1 MFDSMNLIVSK
12 ALSGVTTLLAGDVW
26 TVIISILAVWFLV
39 LLIGLIY
46 GIVQAVKKFRNWT
59 WKKNS

>member
-1 MFDSMNLIVSK
+1 MFDSMNLIVAR
-12 ALSGVTTLLAGDVW
+12 ALSGVTTLLSGDVG
-26 TVIISILAVWFLV
+26 TVIVSILAVWFLV

-46 GIVQAVKKFRNWT
+46 GIVQAVKKFRAGA